1 MATSSIMSAWC
12 RTSARVGGMWT
23 SMRSGEVGEG
33 VAWWD
38 MRVRSVQS
46 SGAVRVRPQQAFM

>member
-1 MATSSIMSAWC
+1 M
-12 RTSARVGGMWT
+12 

-38 MRVRSVQS
+38 MRVRSVQI